1 MKCPK
6 CQSENPE
13 RVKFCV
19 ECGHKFEFKCPQCG
33 HVVPPAA
40 KFCEECGHQ
49 LNFSKRAFLNKRE
62 IPNYWTGDCFGCSR
76 NNKPGLQL
84 RFWLSDQGCFTK
96 CTVPDYLC
104 GIDGL
109 VHGGIITLLLEE
121 VAQWLIIARLVR
133 FGMTRDISVCYLKP
147 VPTNAEILVEAQV
160 INQEGKN
167 VLNHSTIFS
176 SDKMLLVEGESY
188 WLFYRPT

>member
-6 CQSENPE
+6 CRSENPE

-19 ECGHKFEFKCPQCG
+19 ECGHKFEFKGPQ
-33 HVVPPAA
+33 
-40 KFCEECGHQ
+40 CGHQ
-49 LNFSKRAFLNKRE
+49 LNFSKRAFLKKHE
-62 IPNYWTGDCFGCSR
+62 IPNYWAGDCFGCSR

-121 VAQWLIIARLVR
+121 VAQWLINARLVR
-133 FGMTRDISVCYLKP
+133 FGMTRDISVYYLKP